1 MRNTT
6 TYSPKFVSTIAA
18 LSLCLSSAVAH
29 HEDNNWEIS
38 GNNSNHSG
46 SGSSGSG
53 TTTISNLE
61 SGSITTKSDATG
73 TISSLIIEGKTNNDN
88 KPILEVG
95 NGNNKSIVNVPTITI
110 KEGATLNR
118 TIQNGSQ
125 GWNIIFRGGSTI
137 GSFENKGTISSGKK
151 AGTVYLLTD
160 GNNNGG
166 QTVVRNFTNNGT
178 IKAIESEDVNAALR
192 LQGAKIET
200 FKNEKGGLISATG
213 GAVAIQIERN
223 GNNGTGYDG
232 SIETFINEGT
242 ISAGERAVSLAHA
255 TITSFDNQGTIK
267 SEKVGIAIGS
277 QNTTITHLKNS
288 GVIEINGDGAGIA
301 LRQLNTEQQKESK
314 PIYDTIENTNTGIIT
329 GGDYGIF
336 IEGGTITHLKNSGT
350 IEGKKDGIAFFNAG
364 GKLHTTI
371 TNLEIEKGI
380 IRGKENGI
388 NISKI
393 NGNNDQTVVGNL
405 KIAKGATVEGIN
417 GSGLVLGKDNK
428 NGQKDI
434 YKLTGKIEVNGT
446 LKGNTAGIINEGQ
459 LGSSANQDVIVI
471 GSNGKIE
478 GGIVNSSNGRKGRN
492 GGSISGNIVNNS
504 NSDLRITNNDK
515 ASFKGNITNNGN
527 GTLAID
533 NQGKTGNNTVI
544 KNNGSGEIKIKDW
557 KLENQDGNGNLKT
570 VQFEGNGNIT
580 LEKLTISEGNTDIT
594 KVANAIQ
601 GSKKAEAVAHTQVQ
615 TNGGNGAV
623 TITGDLLRGLVANI
637 DGSKTAAAAL
647 NRTLI
652 ATATARATFLDTVMG
667 NALNT
672 LSFLHHRASSSLGS
686 YKNANLY
693 ANATTVRNDL
703 LSQSSSYA

>member
-18 LSLCLSSAVAH
+18 LSLCVSSAVADH
-29 HEDNNWEIS
+29 SGDNWQIN
-38 GNNSNHSG
+38 GG
-46 SGSSGSG
+46 SGSNHTGNSDAGY
-53 TTTISNLE
+53 TTTITDLTN
-61 SGSITTKSDATG
+61 GIITTKSDANG
-73 TISSLIIEGKTNNDN
+73 PISSLIIKGTINNN
-88 KPILEVG
+88 NNPILEVG
-95 NGNNKSIVNVPTITI
+95 NQDNNSIVNVPTITI
-110 KEGATLNR
+110 EEGATLNR

-160 GNNNGG
+160 EQTKNGQTTKGG
-166 QTVVRNFTNNGT
+166 QTVVRNFTNKGT

-200 FKNEKGGLISATG
+200 FKNEKDGLISATG
-213 GAVAIQIERN
+213 GAIAIQIESNKGENNAN
-223 GNNGTGYDG
+223 GYYDG
-232 SIETFINEGT
+232 SIGTFINEGT

-288 GVIEINGDGAGIA
+288 GVIEITNGNGAGIA
-301 LRQLNTEQQKESK
+301 LRQLNTEQQNQSK
-314 PIYDTIENTNTGIIT
+314 PIYGTIENTGTIK
-329 GGDYGIF
+329 GGDYGVF
-336 IEGGTITHLKNSGT
+336 IEGGSINNLKNSGT
-350 IEGKKDGIAFFNAG
+350 IEGNKDGIAFFNAG
-364 GKLHTTI
+364 GPLKTTI
-371 TNLEIEKGI
+371 NNLEIEQGIVKG
-380 IRGKENGI
+380 GENGI
-388 NISKI
+388 NLSKN

-405 KIAKGATVEGIN
+405 TIAQGATVEGVS
-417 GSGLVLGKDNK
+417 GSGLVLGKDGSSSDK
-428 NGQKDI
+428 YQ
-434 YKLTGKIEVNGT
+434 LTGKIQVNGT
-446 LKGNTAGIINEGQ
+446 LKGTTAGITNKGQ
-459 LGSSANQDVIVI
+459 LGSNEGKDVIVI

-544 KNNGSGEIKIKDW
+544 TNNGSGEIKIKDW
-557 KLENQDGNGNLKT
+557 KLENQDGSGNGNLKT

-580 LEKLTISEGNTDIT
+580 LEKLTISETNTDIT

-601 GSKKAEAVAHTQVQ
+601 GSQKAQAVAHTQVQ

-652 ATATARATFLDTVMG
+652 ATATARATFLDT
-667 NALNT
+667 
-672 LSFLHHRASSSLGS
+672 
-686 YKNANLY
+686 
-693 ANATTVRNDL
+693 
-703 LSQSSSYA
+703 